1 MFHNNDKLKLMKSF
15 SLFLEDTAL
24 INAKWLLLRPIEH
37 YRQVHEHDED
47 SKKKKKVPNIQPPS
61 SFFKKRESSSQS
73 VVEGWPSTTSSSSS
87 SIKTASLQPK
97 KPIFGDIRN
106 IDPTIYLKQNPTN
119 DLQKWAVGTVFK
131 TVHQGANK
139 CLSNAAV
146 VENYEIGY
154 EMVNEYHNT
163 IKSSHDQ
170 LHKIPPPP
178 KVPLNCH
185 NILDVQKAILE
196 VNLLYFN
203 STIMKN

>member
-1 MFHNNDKLKLMKSF
+1 MS
-15 SLFLEDTAL
+15 
-24 INAKWLLLRPIEH
+24 
-37 YRQVHEHDED
+37 
-47 SKKKKKVPNIQPPS
+47 NIQPLL
-61 SFFKKRESSSQS
+61 SFFKKHEPSSQS
-73 VVEGWPSTTSSSSS
+73 VAEGRPSTTSSTSS

-154 EMVNEYHNT
+154 EMINEYHNT
-163 IKSSHDQ
+163 SRTHMINFARFPCH
-170 LHKIPPPP
+170 P
-178 KVPLNCH
+178 KF
-185 NILDVQKAILE
+185 I
-196 VNLLYFN
+196 
-203 STIMKN
+203 

>member
-1 MFHNNDKLKLMKSF
+1 M
-15 SLFLEDTAL
+15 A
-24 INAKWLLLRPIEH
+24 
-37 YRQVHEHDED
+37 
-47 SKKKKKVPNIQPPS
+47 
-61 SFFKKRESSSQS
+61 
-73 VVEGWPSTTSSSSS
+73 EGRPSTTSSSSS

-97 KPIFGDIRN
+97 KPIFGDIKN
-106 IDPTIYLKQNPTN
+106 MDPTIDLKQNPTN

-170 LHKIPPPP
+170 LHKIPLPP
-178 KVPLNCH
+178 KVCLNCH

-196 VNLLYFN
+196 VNLLCFN
-203 STIMKN
+203 SAIMKN